1 MQSSK
6 TFFLF
11 SDELESTFVYN
22 EVIQLSQRFAKVI
35 VVGLK
40 TTQQQLPANVEFVV
54 LSQND
59 FNPKAIFKQ
68 HFALVFKLLLKEF
81 LLRSWNFSYLKNY
94 REVVYY
100 LLHSIYYSEKISH
113 LIDERKI
120 DKKEIVCLSF
130 WFNTWAVALG
140 ILKQQHKINSFYA
153 RTHGI
158 DLFEFR
164 IEKTQRIPFRK
175 FQLQMVD
182 KVFSVSR
189 NGENYLKKKYPSYAH
204 KIFTNYLGTD
214 DKGKAEFSNDTIFT
228 IISCARVRDIK
239 RIFLI
244 PEILKHLNYP
254 IKWIHLG
261 QEDFYLND
269 PTYKIYL
276 KNKEDLKN
284 YPHIQTQFP
293 GYLSNQQIF
302 DFYKNTSINLFVS
315 VSETEGLPVSIMEA
329 ISFGIP
335 VLATDVGG
343 CREIA
348 TEQTGI
354 LIPKDFDVKQV
365 AAQITEFKESEKN
378 TIEFRNQVR
387 NFWKN
392 NFEANMN
399 YDFFCKQ
406 INER

>member
-100 LLHSIYYSEKISH
+100 LLHSIYYSEKISQ

-120 DKKEIVCLSF
+120 NKNKIVCLSF

-164 IEKTQRIPFRK
+164 IEKTKRIPFRK

-189 NGENYLKKKYPSYAH
+189 NGENYLKEKYPSYAH
-204 KIFTNYLGTD
+204 KVFTNYLGTE
-214 DKGKAEFSNDTIFT
+214 DKGKAEFSNNTIFT

-261 QEDFYLND
+261 QEDFYLKD
-269 PTYKIYL
+269 PSYKIYL

-343 CREIA
+343 CREIV

-365 AAQITEFKESEKN
+365 AAQITEFMESEKN